1 MGSRFPLRS
10 NSIYRRV
17 EEGCGDSVL
26 LGLYPQVALK
36 SEEGHLGWGHWA
48 RAYTFLFHSYLF
60 WENLS
65 NPGVAG
71 WHISPGLNL
80 LDKRNHAPSP
90 CSKRKDSGETHWRN
104 ARCALEKL
112 DCWVMTYPVGGSVGV
127 IGWGGFENGVW
138 VLSATSELCGCG
150 DSLQLSEPSGQHAWK
165 KNNYLPWR
173 TLWELFEISIQSIL
187 NSFSFKC
194 MEFNFSRGKERNGWE
209 NYLGGW

>member
-1 MGSRFPLRS
+1 MGSRFSLRS
-10 NSIYRRV
+10 SSIYRTV

-36 SEEGHLGWGHWA
+36 SEEGHLRWGQWA
-48 RAYTFLFHSYLF
+48 RAYTFLVHSYLF

-80 LDKRNHAPSP
+80 LDKRNHTPSP

-112 DCWVMTYPVGGSVGV
+112 DCWVMTYHPWEVAWGNRM
-127 IGWGGFENGVW
+127 GWVWEWSLSPICHFWAVWLWATHSSSLSLQGNMREKRTITFFE
-138 VLSATSELCGCG
+138 ELCG
-150 DSLQLSEPSGQHAWK
+150 
-165 KNNYLPWR
+165 NYM
-173 TLWELFEISIQSIL
+173 
-187 NSFSFKC
+187 K
-194 MEFNFSRGKERNGWE
+194 
-209 NYLGGW
+209 